1 MPSLLSCRC
10 FRRSRR
16 TRPRARAVML
26 SRSPR
31 TRPRGFHRAITVT
44 IPTSD
49 HGRPA
54 RSLARWL
61 AMLLDCCWLL
71 QQMRSKTM
79 KHTVR
84 GKPGWPTLQLTR
96 LGHPGLSQDDGHALA
111 RVVMTMFR
119 FKSFLV
125 CVALRCSA
133 SLCGVVSCLVSTR
146 LGLCQCL
153 PALHVINPCGD
164 ECSESY
170 WILCVHASE

>member
-1 MPSLLSCRC
+1 MTDDRAAPRVPASRPS
-10 FRRSRR
+10 
-16 TRPRARAVML
+16 TRY
-26 SRSPR
+26 
-31 TRPRGFHRAITVT
+31 RGFHRAITVT

-79 KHTVR
+79 KHTGR
-84 GKPGWPTLQLTR
+84 GNPGWPTLQLTR
-96 LGHPGLSQDDGHALA
+96 LCHPGLSQDDWHALT
-111 RVVMTMFR
+111 RVVMTMYR

>member
-1 MPSLLSCRC
+1 MAADCAIAMLVGVAMPSLLSCRR

-61 AMLLDCCWLL
+61 AMLLDCGWLL
-71 QQMRSKTM
+71 
-79 KHTVR
+79 
-84 GKPGWPTLQLTR
+84 
-96 LGHPGLSQDDGHALA
+96 LGHPGLAQDDWHALS
-111 RVVMTMFR
+111 RVVITTFR
-119 FKSFLV
+119 FKSFLF
-125 CVALRCSA
+125 CVALCCSD

-146 LGLCQCL
+146 RGLCQCL

-170 WILCVHASE
+170 WILCVRASE